1 MTDTPPVYEQPRIPG
16 VKYKPETRHYEE
28 TTVIDGRP
36 STRQVPYQVLVPQ
49 PPRDWYG
56 LVIRGVTGL
65 AVGITGLAVI
75 GTTASVGGQLA
86 EILHPVIAY
95 GVGVVFTATWLACL
109 GLEWAMCQTD
119 PKRATPARVGGWIAL
134 LISMAAVFSY
144 GHDHGQDVAGGVG
157 ACLDLLAKG
166 LWALLI
172 YAQNVPLGEG
182 VTHWFSEQQ
191 QQAAA
196 QSRLA
201 RQLARLNSFKAY
213 QQAVGGREYEA
224 AGAIITTRENAP
236 ALPAPAPVP
245 APVEAPVVAPV
256 AAPVPA
262 AAPVP
267 QPPVQP
273 SGQPGHG
280 AGQAPAP
287 AAAQA
292 PVPPVS
298 GQPAGQPSA
307 QATAPD
313 PTTVPDPSGQPGG
326 QGPDTSGQQ
335 PPKLPANVTELFG
348 ETRVAT
354 IRNALAKDPDISD
367 ETLTDLVR
375 QAHGDSKN
383 LADNVRRARQREENP
398 QPRARRSGTGTRR
411 KTS

>member
-1 MTDTPPVYEQPRIPG
+1 MTDTPIYEQPRIPG

-28 TTVIDGRP
+28 TTVIDGKP
-36 STRQVPYQVLVPQ
+36 STRRVPYQVLVPQ

-56 LVIRGVTGL
+56 LIIRGVTGL

-134 LISMAAVFSY
+134 VISMVAVFSY
-144 GHDHGQDVAGGVG
+144 GHDHGQDIAGGVG

-201 RQLARLNSFKAY
+201 RQLSRLNSDRAY

-224 AGAIITTRENAP
+224 AGAIITTREPTP
-236 ALPAPAPVP
+236 ALPAPTPVVHPAPAAQAPAPVP
-245 APVEAPVVAPV
+245 AAPHVPPVV
-256 AAPVPA
+256 PA
-262 AAPVP
+262 P
-267 QPPVQP
+267 QPPVP
-273 SGQPGHG
+273 PVSGQPSVPV
-280 AGQAPAP
+280 AP
-287 AAAQA
+287 QA

-298 GQPAGQPSA
+298 GQPAGQTSA
-307 QATAPD
+307 QAGG
-313 PTTVPDPSGQPGG
+313 PTPAAVPDPSGQGAG
-326 QGPDTSGQQ
+326 QTPPPSGQQ
-335 PPKLPANVTELFG
+335 SPKLPANVTELFG
-348 ETRVAT
+348 ATKIAT

-367 ETLTDLVR
+367 EDLADIVR
-375 QAHGDSKN
+375 QAHGDAKN
-383 LADNVRRARQREENP
+383 LLDNVRRQRQREENP
-398 QPRARRSGTGTRR
+398 QPRAKTRTRR